1 MKNVVGWPMGKATA
15 KGNSAHVFLAMMC
28 MQCLQLALDII
39 EQAEHST

>member
-1 MKNVVGWPMGKATA
+1 MKNVASWPMGKAVA
-15 KGNSAHVFLAMMC
+15 NCYSVCVFCGTTC